1 MDAYFYILIP
11 LHTINCYCYYY
22 CQTLIIPQK
31 LLQKQKQQELEVCEK
46 ESSDGSESIIYKQ
59 VGPVLIKNDL
69 EEAKET
75 VTKRLEFIEG
85 EM

>member
-1 MDAYFYILIP
+1 MLTYTIHHFFCN
-11 LHTINCYCYYY
+11 HT
-22 CQTLIIPQK
+22 LS
-31 LLQKQKQQELEVCEK
+31 LLQPISIINIKKELEVCDQ

-69 EEAKET
+69 DEAKET
-75 VTKRLEFIEG
+75 VGKRLEFIEG

>member
-1 MDAYFYILIP
+1 M
-11 LHTINCYCYYY
+11 
-22 CQTLIIPQK
+22 
-31 LLQKQKQQELEVCEK
+31 CEK